1 MLLIDNATLYTPT
14 QCYKPGRLLI
24 AEGRILAVGT
34 PEQVSAPAGT
44 PVLDAQD
51 LIVTPGWLE
60 LQINGGFGF
69 DFTENPTTIWEV
81 ARQLPRYGVTAFLP
95 TIVTSPLS
103 QVEAA
108 LETWKAGPPP
118 DFRGATPLGWHIE
131 GPFLNPGRKGAH
143 NPAYLQLP
151 NPSTVEGW
159 RPDQGVRLVTL
170 APELPGAEAVI
181 HYLVSQGVRV
191 SAGHSLATYE
201 QALHAFSLGV
211 TYGTHLFNAMPPLE
225 HRAPGLAGALL
236 THPDLTVGL
245 IADGIHVHPAMVA
258 LAWRAKGP
266 HRLTLVTDAMAAL
279 GMPPGEYRL
288 GDLEVRVDATSV
300 RLPDGTL
307 AGSLLSLDTAM
318 RNLMAFSGCTLAEAL
333 CTVTSTPAAVLG
345 LEDRGY
351 LRPGYRADLVLLSVT
366 HEVVITL
373 IGGEPVFGNEKVAER
388 LQRMGR
394 G

>member
-108 LETWKAGPPP
+108 LETWQAGPPP

-151 NPSTVEGW
+151 NPSAVEGW